1 MTNTTATH
9 PSDDTTRHTGDLGDR
24 PADLQG
30 SVGHR
35 TVDAVAE
42 QVFQATLGAMELF
55 SIYIGDRLG
64 WYDALRRDGAATAVE
79 LARRTA
85 TSPRYAQE
93 WLEQQAVVGLVHVDF
108 SRSEPRFTLPPASE
122 EVLTD
127 VDSLSYLSPVA
138 RMVAAS
144 AMRLPELLD
153 AYRTGDGVSWD
164 ELGDDARQ
172 GQAAMNRPW
181 FLHALAGALGNV
193 DDLDRL
199 LRRPGVQILDV
210 GCGAGWSSIALAAAY
225 PSAKVVGIDQDAPSI
240 ELARHHAAAYGIGT
254 DRLTFRTADAATVG
268 GESRKFDI
276 AFAFECVHDL
286 SRPVEVLAA
295 VRSALRPGGAL
306 VVMDEAVNE
315 EFSAAGGEVEKL
327 MYGFSLL
334 VCLPDGMSSA
344 PSEAT
349 GTVMRPAVLRRYA
362 ERAGFGTVEVLP
374 ISDFAFFRF
383 YRLRSAPAVPAETGL
398 EELS

>member
-1 MTNTTATH
+1 MTQTPATH
-9 PSDDTTRHTGDLGDR
+9 PPHHPCDGGHR
-24 PADLQG
+24 PSDLQI
-30 SVGHR
+30 SAGHR

-42 QVFQATLGAMELF
+42 QVFQATLGAMELL

-64 WYDALRRDGAATAVE
+64 WYDSLRRDGAATAVE

-85 TSPRYAQE
+85 TSPRYAEE
-93 WLEQQAVVGLVHVDF
+93 WLQQQAVVGLVHVDT
-108 SRSEPRFTLPPASE
+108 SGSESRFTLPSASE

-127 VDSLSYLSPVA
+127 IDSLSYLSPAA
-138 RMVAAS
+138 RMIAAS
-144 AMRLPELLD
+144 AMRLPQLLD

-172 GQAAMNRPW
+172 GQAAINRPW
-181 FLHALAGALGNV
+181 FLHALAGALGNI
-193 DDLDRL
+193 DDLDLL
-199 LRRPGVQILDV
+199 LRRPGIRILDV

-225 PSAKVVGIDQDAPSI
+225 PTAMVVGIDQDAPSVQ
-240 ELARHHAAAYGIGT
+240 LARHHAAAHGIGT
-254 DRLTFRTADAATVG
+254 DRLTFRIADAATVSG
-268 GESRKFDI
+268 KSGEKFDI

-295 VRSALRPGGAL
+295 VRNALRPGGTL

-315 EFSAAGGEVEKL
+315 DFSAAGGEIEKF

-362 ERAGFGTVEVLP
+362 ERAGFKTVDVLP
-374 ISDFAFFRF
+374 IRDFAFFRF
-383 YRLRSAPAVPAETGL
+383 YRLN
-398 EELS
+398 